1 MYRHFAILLVTVG
14 GVTMSC
20 SAVTARD
27 GFILK
32 CPPNN
37 GPCQITVIP
46 APSGHMRWQS
56 KVYVQGDGDLGRH
69 RVGSRG
75 QCQQL
80 CDRNDNCVLAEY
92 YFGSETRSNMCN
104 LFSFVP
110 KILRNTSGDAQVGIY
125 D

>member
-1 MYRHFAILLVTVG
+1 MYRYYAILFTTVA
-14 GVTMSC
+14 GVIV
-20 SAVTARD
+20 AGPAADARD

-37 GPCQITVIP
+37 GPCQITIIP
-46 APSGHMRWQS
+46 APSGRMQWQS

-69 RVGSRG
+69 RVSSRP

-80 CDRNDNCVLAEY
+80 CDRHQNCILAEY
-92 YFGSETRSNMCN
+92 YYGSETRSNMCN
-104 LFSFVP
+104 LFSFMP
-110 KILRNTSGDAQVGIY
+110 KILRNTSGDAQVGVY